1 MEKNIS
7 EKPFTEENT
16 REEKGE
22 KKDIRL
28 IGLDLDG
35 TTLTSDKVL
44 TARTKAVLEACLERG
59 IEVLPATGRAKAGIP
74 AYLTG
79 IKGIR
84 YILLSNGALVYDMK
98 EDRYVYQNLLS
109 FEKSMALLDQ
119 LEAYG
124 SFYDLFAGGFGRC
137 EGRFLD
143 NLDDYAIEP
152 HIQDLIHMSR
162 KRIDNLRDWLL
173 AWKKPVEK
181 FTVFFADPEARLQAM
196 ADMGRDP
203 DLAVTSSIP
212 NNMELNS
219 ASCNKGDALLSL
231 GRMLGI
237 SPSQIMACGD
247 GVNDLDMVRMAGF
260 GVAMDN
266 GMDQVKEAA
275 DFITKSCDE
284 EGVAYAIERFVL

>member
-1 MEKNIS
+1 MEKNIR
-7 EKPFTEENT
+7 EKSFTEADT
-16 REEKGE
+16 RE

-44 TARTKAVLEACLERG
+44 TPRTKKVLETCLERG
-59 IEVLPATGRAKAGIP
+59 IQVLPATGRAKSGIP

-79 IKGIR
+79 IQGIR

-98 EDRYVYQNLLS
+98 EDRYVYQNLLP

-119 LEAYG
+119 LESYG

-143 NLDDYAIEP
+143 NLGDYAIEP

-173 AWKKPVEK
+173 SWKKPVEK
-181 FTVFFADPEARLQAM
+181 FTVFFADPETRLRAM

-231 GRMLGI
+231 GRMLGF

-247 GVNDLDMVRMAGF
+247 GINDLDMVRMAGF
-260 GVAMDN
+260 GVAMEN